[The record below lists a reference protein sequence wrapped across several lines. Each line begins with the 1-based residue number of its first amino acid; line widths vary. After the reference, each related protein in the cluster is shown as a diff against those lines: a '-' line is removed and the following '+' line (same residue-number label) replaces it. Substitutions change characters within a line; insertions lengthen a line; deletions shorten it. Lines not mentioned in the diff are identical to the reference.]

1 MKLYI
6 KQKVFSIGD
15 KYDVYDEFGNLYYK
29 VKSEVFTIGDKIHL
43 YNLNEQ
49 ELYFIRRRLTFF
61 CARYEIYR
69 GSQLCAHIQQEF
81 RFFRSKL
88 NIVSD
93 YGNYTIEGDLWARNF
108 TIYRDGF
115 PVGVVGKKFLS
126 WSDTY
131 EMNIADNED
140 CAFFAALV
148 IAIDNCLHN
157 ENRN

>member
-1 MKLYI
+1 MRLYI

-15 KYDVYDEFGNLYYK
+15 KYDVYDEYGNVYFN

-43 YNLNEQ
+43 YNLQGQ
-49 ELYFIRRRLTFF
+49 ELFFIRRRITLF
-61 CARYEIYR
+61 CARYEIYS
-69 GSQLCAHIQQEF
+69 GQQLCAEIQQELK
-81 RFFRSKL
+81 FFRSKL
-88 NIVSD
+88 NIQSA
-93 YGNYTIEGDLWARNF
+93 YGNYTIEGDLWARSFN
-108 TIYRDGF
+108 IYRNGF
-115 PVGVVGKKFLS
+115 LVGGVAKKFLS

-157 ENRN
+157 DKN

>member
-1 MKLYI
+1 MRLYI

-15 KYDVYDEFGNLYYK
+15 KYDVYDEYGNVYFN
-29 VKSEVFTIGDKIHL
+29 VKSEIFTIAAKIHL
-43 YNLNEQ
+43 YNLHNQ
-49 ELYFIRRRLTFF
+49 ELYYIKKRLTFL

-69 GSQLCAHIQQEF
+69 GPQLCAEIQQEF
-81 RFFRSKL
+81 RFFKAKL
-88 NIVSD
+88 NITSD

-140 CAFFAALV
+140 PAFFSAMV

-157 ENRN
+157 ENRS

>member
-15 KYDVYDEFGNLYYK
+15 KYDVYDEYGNVYFN
-29 VKSEVFTIGDKIHL
+29 VKSEIFTIGDKLHL
-43 YNLNEQ
+43 YDLQNQ
-49 ELYFIRRRLTFF
+49 ELFYIRRRITFL

-69 GSQLCAHIQQEF
+69 GSQLCAEIQQEF
-81 RFFRSKL
+81 RFFKAKL
-88 NIVSD
+88 DISST
-93 YGNYTIEGDLWARNF
+93 YGNYSIEGDLWARSF

-115 PVGVVGKKFLS
+115 PVGGVEKKFLS

-131 EMNIADNED
+131 EMNIAENED

-157 ENRN
+157 ENGR